1 MYTNIGR
8 MNVLVVLWLV
18 LTMLLASCT
27 AAPTEQVVVPSGQVQ
42 GVLVDDGEPVK
53 GMPLV
58 LGCLLEKDPFN
69 FSPVDTVDTDDSG
82 AFVFEDVM
90 PGSYVL
96 ALEPKRGNYQFV
108 LGDSNDLLAVDV
120 SEGTG
125 VYLSEVE
132 VSKILKPGV
141 IQITFGSV
149 CK

>member
-1 MYTNIGR
+1 MYTNIGKTN
-8 MNVLVVLWLV
+8 MLVVLWLS
-18 LTMLLASCT
+18 LTVVFASCT
-27 AAPTEQVVVPSGQVQ
+27 VAPPEQIVVPSGQVR
-42 GVLVDDGEPVK
+42 GVLVDSGEPIK

-82 AFVFEDVM
+82 NFVFDDVM

-108 LGDSNDLLAVDV
+108 LDDSNDLLSVDV
-120 SEGTG
+120 FEETG

-132 VSKILKPGV
+132 ASKVLKPGV